1 MLNYNI
7 DQAMKKA
14 LFLLIALNCI
24 GEIKAQQDEQMS
36 LYMQNP
42 LYYNPAY
49 AGSRQSVSFVSLARF
64 QWVGYSGAPM
74 SQWFSVHSPIVN
86 NNLGVGMH
94 FVNDNIGSR
103 SRTAAYADISAS
115 IQLNKKG
122 ARLAAGLSGGADFI
136 SFDFTNLAVA
146 DVNDPYYGQRFSS
159 TKPNIG
165 AGLYYYSDRHYI
177 GISSPRLFEAKINDA
192 STLVTTLNKRHYFFA
207 AGTVIDLNSVVKF
220 KPSTMIKYTPNAPL
234 TMDFN
239 FSFLMYDKLWL
250 GAMYRYNE
258 SLGINAIFKIRN
270 CLQVGYGYDFPI
282 NGLRTYQSGS
292 HEVLL
297 TYDFNFKKAIYNSPR
312 YF

>member
-1 MLNYNI
+1 MLNFNTKRS
-7 DQAMKKA
+7 MKNLA
-14 LFLLIALNCI
+14 ILFLALMNVF
-24 GEIKAQQDEQMS
+24 GVQAQQDEQMS

-64 QWVGYSGAPM
+64 QWVGFSGAPM
-74 SQWFSVHSPIVN
+74 SQWFSVHSPVLN
-86 NNLGVGMH
+86 NNLGIGGH

-103 SRTAAYADISAS
+103 NRTTAYADLSAG

-122 ARLAAGLSGGADFI
+122 ARLAAGLSGGVDFL
-136 SFDFTNLAVA
+136 SFDFTNLQVT

-177 GISSPRLFEAKINDA
+177 GISSPRLFEAKIDDV
-192 STLVTTLNKRHYFFA
+192 STLVTTLNKRHFFFA
-207 AGTVIDLNSVVKF
+207 AGTVFDLNSVVKF
-220 KPSTMIKYTPNAPL
+220 KPSTMIKYTPEAPL

-239 FSFLMYDKLWL
+239 ASLLMYDKIWL
-250 GAMYRYNE
+250 GAMYRFNE
-258 SLGINAIFKIRN
+258 SLGLSAIIKIKN

-292 HEVLL
+292 HEILL

>member
-1 MLNYNI
+1 
-7 DQAMKKA
+7 MKKSA
-14 LFLLIALNCI
+14 ILFLALIS
-24 GEIKAQQDEQMS
+24 GFGVKAQQDEQMS

-64 QWVGYSGAPM
+64 QWVGFSGSPM
-74 SQWFSVHSPIVN
+74 SQWFSVHSPVLN
-86 NNLGVGMH
+86 NNLGIGGH

-103 SRTAAYADISAS
+103 NRTTAYADLSAG

-122 ARLAAGLSGGADFI
+122 ARLAAGLSAGADFI
-136 SFDFTNLAVA
+136 SFDFTNLQVT

-177 GISSPRLFEAKINDA
+177 GISSPRLFEAKISDA
-192 STLVTTLNKRHYFFA
+192 TTLVTSWNKRHFFFA
-207 AGTVIDLNSVVKF
+207 AGTVFDLNSVVKF
-220 KPSTMIKYTPNAPL
+220 KPSTMIKYTPEAPL

-239 FSFLMYDKLWL
+239 ASFLMYDKMWF
-250 GAMYRYNE
+250 GTMYRFNE
-258 SLGINAIFKIRN
+258 SLGLSAIIKIKN

-292 HEVLL
+292 HEILL